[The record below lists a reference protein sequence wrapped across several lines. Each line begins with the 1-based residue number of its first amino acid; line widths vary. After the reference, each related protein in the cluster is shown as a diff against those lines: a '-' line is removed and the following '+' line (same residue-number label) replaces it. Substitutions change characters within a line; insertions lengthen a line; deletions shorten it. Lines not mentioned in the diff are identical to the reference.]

1 MNQENLL
8 NKIRQKDA
16 KAFTHGGKFHA
27 DDIFSSALLL
37 YLNPEIQITRGNQVP
52 EEYDGIV
59 FDIGRGAYDHHQKD
73 SRVRENG
80 IPYAAFGLLW
90 EELGTEILGE
100 ELAEK
105 FDESFSCLTPDELGY
120 YEEVLEEDYY
130 PHASGCIFY

>member
-73 SRVRENG
+73 SRVRKNG
-80 IPYAAFGLLW
+80 IP
-90 EELGTEILGE
+90 
-100 ELAEK
+100 
-105 FDESFSCLTPDELGY
+105 
-120 YEEVLEEDYY
+120 
-130 PHASGCIFY
+130 

>member
-8 NKIRQKDA
+8 NNIRQKDA

-59 FDIGRGAYDHHQKD
+59 FDIGRGAYDHHGNGD
-73 SRVRENG
+73 SWRRTG
-80 IPYAAFGLLW
+80 RKI
-90 EELGTEILGE
+90 
-100 ELAEK
+100 
-105 FDESFSCLTPDELGY
+105 
-120 YEEVLEEDYY
+120 
-130 PHASGCIFY
+130 

>member
-73 SRVRENG
+73 SRVRKNG

-90 EELGTEILGE
+90 EELGTEIL
-100 ELAEK
+100 EK
-105 FDESFSCLTPDELGY
+105 NWQKNLMNPLSSLSIRMIIPVRRMNWLR
-120 YEEVLEEDYY
+120 
-130 PHASGCIFY
+130 

>member
-8 NKIRQKDA
+8 NKIRTERCKSIYSR
-16 KAFTHGGKFHA
+16 GKFHA

-90 EELGTEILGE
+90 
-100 ELAEK
+100 K
-105 FDESFSCLTPDELGY
+105 S
-120 YEEVLEEDYY
+120 
-130 PHASGCIFY
+130 

>member
-73 SRVRENG
+73 SRIRETVCRMRHWTAVG
-80 IPYAAFGLLW
+80 GCW
-90 EELGTEILGE
+90 
-100 ELAEK
+100 
-105 FDESFSCLTPDELGY
+105 SGY
-120 YEEVLEEDYY
+120 
-130 PHASGCIFY
+130 FR

>member
-59 FDIGRGAYDHHQKD
+59 FDIGRERMTIIRRTA
-73 SRVRENG
+73 V
-80 IPYAAFGLLW
+80 
-90 EELGTEILGE
+90 
-100 ELAEK
+100 
-105 FDESFSCLTPDELGY
+105 
-120 YEEVLEEDYY
+120 
-130 PHASGCIFY
+130 SGKTGFHMRHSDFCGKS